1 MGVILVGMA
10 CTTGNDPRTEAR
22 SVPTTSTST
31 IPMTADTIKA
41 TPVHHSA
48 IEFEWRGHVLLVDPH
63 DGSARYTRFGAPAL
77 VLITDIHGDHLDTT
91 TLHGLDLRNARL
103 IAPKAVLDLLPD
115 DLARL
120 TTVMANGDRT
130 EALGIGIEALP
141 MYNMPDPNDPRHP
154 KGRGNGYVLT
164 FGRSRVYISGDTED
178 IPEMRALRDV
188 DMAFVCMNLPYTM
201 TVDQAASGVLA
212 FRPKVV
218 YPYHYRGKDGF
229 SDVKRFKE
237 LVNAGDPAIEVRL
250 VDWYAN

>member
-1 MGVILVGMA
+1 
-10 CTTGNDPRTEAR
+10 
-22 SVPTTSTST
+22 
-31 IPMTADTIKA
+31 MTADTF
-41 TPVHHSA
+41 TVNPVHHSA
-48 IEFEWRGHVLLVDPH
+48 IEFEWMGHVVLVDPH
-63 DGSARYTRFGAPAL
+63 DGSARYTRYGAPDL
-77 VLITDIHGDHLDTT
+77 ILITDIHGDHLDTA
-91 TLHGLDLRNARL
+91 TLHGLDPRNARL
-103 IAPKAVLDLLPD
+103 IAPKAVFDMLPH

-120 TTVMANGDRT
+120 ATVMANGDRT

-141 MYNMPDPNDPRHP
+141 MYNMPDPNDLRHP

-164 FGRSRVYISGDTED
+164 FGASRVYISGDTED
-178 IPEMRALRDV
+178 IPEMRALRDI

-212 FRPKVV
+212 FKPKVV

-250 VDWYAN
+250 VDWYAD